1 MADRFTWANSRSGHN
16 RKPGR
21 PPGLKPLFRAI
32 VAVTVIASG
41 LVALPGLVGQAAR
54 AAATPTVT
62 GVSPSVGTDSGGRLV
77 TITGT
82 DFTNATNVQVGT
94 ATVNFTVDSDTQIT
108 TVSPSTGTDGT
119 VDITVTTPDGTSPA
133 TPADQFTYVPTPTVT
148 SVSPDLGPIAGGTTI
163 TITGSAFTGATAVTF
178 WQTTVNGTSQTPA
191 TSFTVDSDTQITAVA
206 PPAPGGIAGE
216 AEVQVSIPAGGS
228 MSPNSDEFIWAAPP
242 VVQAFQPPTG
252 STVGGNQVAIFGSGF
267 TGATAVS
274 FGSAP
279 ATSFRVLAG
288 DEIFATAPAHA
299 PGGVS
304 VSVTTPGGTGSSGL
318 RYTYIAPKPTV
329 TGVSPNSGPT
339 AGGNPVTITGTGFT
353 GASKVSFG
361 TIPAANFTV
370 NSDTSITVTAP
381 PGLAR
386 TIDVTVTTLG
396 STSDGS
402 AADEYTYLAPACTTT
417 VTGTNP
423 TPLSV
428 TSGLTCLVNATQDGQ
443 ITVAPGAGLSVTG
456 STIHG
461 TVTATS
467 PSEVIYC
474 GSTEDGG
481 LSVTGAAGVV
491 ALGGTLSD
499 NTPCGVDTIP
509 SSVTVTGA
517 TAPVMITGLHENGT
531 LTLDNDTA
539 GITVEVSNIDGA
551 AHVENN
557 TAPAPA
563 VIALAGNTVN
573 GSLYCTGNQPA
584 PSDEGGNFNTVSGTA
599 TDQCAAISE
608 R

>member
-1 MADRFTWANSRSGHN
+1 M
-16 RKPGR
+16 
-21 PPGLKPLFRAI
+21 
-32 VAVTVIASG
+32 VIASG
-41 LVALPGLVGQAAR
+41 LVALPGVVGQAAR
-54 AAATPTVT
+54 AAAVPTVT
-62 GVSPSVGTDSGGRLV
+62 SVSPNVGTDSGGRLV
-77 TITGT
+77 TISGT
-82 DFTNATNVQVGT
+82 DFTNATDVEFGSDPVDF
-94 ATVNFTVDSDTQIT
+94 TVNSDTQIT
-108 TVSPSTGTDGT
+108 TVSPPTGTDGT
-119 VDITVTTPDGTSPA
+119 VDITVTTPDGTSAA
-133 TPADQFTYVPTPTVT
+133 TPADQFTFVPTPTVT
-148 SVSPDLGPIAGGTTI
+148 NISPNLGPIAGGTTI
-163 TITGSAFTGATAVTF
+163 TITGTAFTGATAVTF
-178 WQTTVNGTSQTPA
+178 FQTTLAGTSQTPA
-191 TSFTVDSDTQITAVA
+191 TSFTVDSDTQITAVVPA
-206 PPAPGGIAGE
+206 APGGIAGF
-216 AEVQVSIPAGGS
+216 ADVVVSIPAGGS
-228 MSPNSDEFIWAAPP
+228 VSPTSDEFIWEAPP
-242 VVQAFQPPTG
+242 VVQAFQPFTG
-252 STVGGNQVAIFGSGF
+252 STVGGNQVSIIGTGF
-267 TGATAVS
+267 NGATAVS
-274 FGSAP
+274 FGSTP
-279 ATSFRVLAG
+279 ATSFRVIAG

-299 PGGVS
+299 PGGVI
-304 VSVTTPGGTGSSGL
+304 VSVTTPGGTGSSRTL
-318 RYTYIAPKPTV
+318 YTYVAPKPTI

-386 TIDVTVTTLG
+386 TIDVTVTNQG

-402 AADEYTYLAPACTTT
+402 ATDEYTYLAPACTTT
-417 VTGTNP
+417 ITGTNP
-423 TPLSV
+423 TPLNV
-428 TSGLTCLVNATQDGQ
+428 TSGLTCLVNATQEGQ
-443 ITVAPGAGLSVTG
+443 ITVAAGAGLTVTN
-456 STIHG
+456 STVQG

-481 LSVTGAAGVV
+481 LSVTGATGVV

-573 GSLYCTGNQPA
+573 GSLYCTGNKPA
-584 PSDEGGNFNTVSGTA
+584 PTDEGGNFNTVSGTA
-599 TDQCAAISE
+599 TDQCAAIAE
-608 R
+608 RSQ

>member
-1 MADRFTWANSRSGHN
+1 
-16 RKPGR
+16 
-21 PPGLKPLFRAI
+21 
-32 VAVTVIASG
+32 
-41 LVALPGLVGQAAR
+41 
-54 AAATPTVT
+54 
-62 GVSPSVGTDSGGRLV
+62 V
-77 TITGT
+77 TISGT
-82 DFTNATNVQVGT
+82 DFTNATDVEFGT
-94 ATVNFTVDSDTQIT
+94 EEVDFTVNSDTQIT
-108 TVSPSTGTDGT
+108 TVSPPTGTDGT

-133 TPADQFTYVPTPTVT
+133 TPADQFTYVPTPAVT
-148 SVSPDLGPIAGGTTI
+148 SVSPNLGPLAGGTTI
-163 TITGSAFTGATAVTF
+163 TITGTAFTGATAVTF
-178 WQTTVNGTSQTPA
+178 VQTTVNGTSQTPA

-206 PPAPGGIAGE
+206 PAAPGGIAGF
-216 AEVQVSIPAGGS
+216 ADVRVIIPAGGS
-228 MSPNSDEFIWAAPP
+228 VSPNSDEFIWAAPP

-252 STVGGNQVAIFGSGF
+252 STAGGNQVSIIGGGF

-274 FGSAP
+274 FGSTP
-279 ATSFRVLAG
+279 ATSFRVIAG
-288 DEIFATAPAHA
+288 DEIFATAPAHV
-299 PGGVS
+299 PGR
-304 VSVTTPGGTGSSGL
+304 VSVTVATPGGTGTSVL
-318 RYTYIAPKPTV
+318 QYTYVAPKPTV

-339 AGGNPVTITGTGFT
+339 AGGNTVTITGTGFT
-353 GASKVSFG
+353 GASNVSFG
-361 TIPAANFTV
+361 TIPAADFTV
-370 NSDTSITVTAP
+370 TSDTSITVTAP
-381 PGLAR
+381 AGLAR
-386 TIDVTVTTLG
+386 AIDVTVTTLG
-396 STSDGS
+396 STSVGS

-417 VTGTNP
+417 ITGTNP
-423 TPLSV
+423 TPLTV
-428 TSGLTCLVNATQDGQ
+428 TSGLTCLVNATQNGQ

-481 LSVTGAAGVV
+481 LSVTGATGVV

-509 SSVTVTGA
+509 SSVTVTRA

-573 GSLYCTGNQPA
+573 GSLYCTGNKPA
-584 PSDEGGNFNTVSGTA
+584 PTDEGGNFNTVSGTA
-599 TDQCAAISE
+599 TDQCAAIAE
-608 R
+608 RSQ